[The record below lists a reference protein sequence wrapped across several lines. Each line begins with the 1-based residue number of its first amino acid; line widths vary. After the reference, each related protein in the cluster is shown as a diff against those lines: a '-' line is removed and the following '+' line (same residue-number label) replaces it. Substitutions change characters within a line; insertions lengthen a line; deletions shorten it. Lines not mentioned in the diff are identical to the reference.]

1 MDKAIVGTPGD
12 NWRIGDQVKITSHL
26 QLDKERDQV
35 SALFARV
42 SIPRGQSESS
52 EREHT
57 FLIGGSD

>member
-42 SIPRGQSESS
+42 SIPRSI
-52 EREHT
+52 RELRART
-57 FLIGGSD
+57 YLSYWRQ